1 MDKPQTWYLQHNPE
15 VPRGVILVGDMRRL
29 DLFAENLKN
38 PRFSV
43 GSHGMTLLTGQYK
56 GIPLGVLAHGMGAPA
71 AAVAIEELH
80 TLGAE
85 VVIRAGT
92 TMTIACP
99 LGSLVLAEGG
109 VRLEGT
115 SIAYL
120 PIEFPAIPDY
130 QLLTAFASG
139 LSSRGVPYRV
149 GLIASMDGL
158 HPNRLREGKLDVMLL
173 RKAGVVG
180 LDMETA
186 AVYAV
191 CRYLQLKAVSLCLA
205 TVKFDS
211 FEVLGEKERR
221 ALEKL
226 LVEATLEG
234 VREFF
239 EKYPAIG

>member
-1 MDKPQTWYLQHNPE
+1 MNKPQTWYLQHNQE
-15 VPRGVILVGDMRRL
+15 VPRVVILVGDVRRL
-29 DLFAENLKN
+29 DLFSETLENS
-38 PRFSV
+38 RFNV

-80 TLGAE
+80 ALGAE

-92 TMTIACP
+92 AMAISCP
-99 LGSLVLAEGG
+99 LGSFVLAEGG

-120 PIEFPAIPDY
+120 PIEFPAIPNYD
-130 QLLTAFASG
+130 LLTAFASG
-139 LSSRGVPYRV
+139 LSSSGVPYRV
-149 GLIASMDGL
+149 GLIASLDGL
-158 HPNRLREGKLDVMLL
+158 HPNRLREGKVDVTLL
-173 RKAGVVG
+173 RKLGVIG

-191 CRYLQLKAVSLCLA
+191 SRYLQLKAVSFCLA

-211 FEVLGEKERR
+211 FEVLAEEERR
-221 ALEKL
+221 SLEKL

-234 VREFF
+234 VRGFF
-239 EKYPAIG
+239 KK